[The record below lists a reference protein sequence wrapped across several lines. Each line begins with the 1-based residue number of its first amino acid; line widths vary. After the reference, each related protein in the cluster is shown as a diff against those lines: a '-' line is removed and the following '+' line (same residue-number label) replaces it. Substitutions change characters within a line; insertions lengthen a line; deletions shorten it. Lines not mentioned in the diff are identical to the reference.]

1 MVILRGMLLDI
12 GVGILLGILFD
23 SFTEGIALSTLVIF
37 GAFSAL
43 SPDIDFVFHIFK
55 GGRFQN
61 AERHR
66 ELLHNPLIFVPIGAG
81 ITYLFEPQLA
91 GLFAAGALSHMI
103 HDSIGIG
110 WGVRWLW
117 PFRNNNYALGYRV
130 RTGNHAKLPRQ
141 AFFVWPND
149 EIDKLSKDYGDP
161 EWFRNTYIKW
171 HPFAI
176 FELAVFVLSLI
187 VLYFYAN

>member
-1 MVILRGMLLDI
+1 MLLDI
-12 GVGILLGILFD
+12 GVGILLGVLFD
-23 SFTEGIALSTLVIF
+23 GWTEGLSISTLVLF

-43 SPDIDFVFHIFK
+43 SPDIDFIFHLSK

-66 ELLHNPLIFVPIGAG
+66 ELLHNPLIFIPLGAG

-117 PFRNNNYALGYRV
+117 PFTNNNYALGYRV

-141 AFFVWPND
+141 AFFVWPNE
-149 EIDKLSKDYGDP
+149 EIDELSKNFGDP
-161 EWFRNTYIKW
+161 DWFKNTYLKW

-176 FELAVFVLSLI
+176 FELAVFVLALV
-187 VLYFYAN
+187 VLYLYTKT